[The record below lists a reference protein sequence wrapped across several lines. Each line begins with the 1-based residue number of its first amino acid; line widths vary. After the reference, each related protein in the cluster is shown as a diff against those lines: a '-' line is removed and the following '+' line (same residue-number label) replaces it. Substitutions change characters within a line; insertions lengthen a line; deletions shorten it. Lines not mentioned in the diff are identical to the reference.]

1 MDVEELSRNRII
13 NFQECSAA
21 TAEGIW
27 EGLTTMVEIF
37 ERQDPTKTG
46 SSGPST
52 DATNKDGTV
61 TMERGISNPI
71 GSDPSTPK
79 DATGK
84 PISSSS

>member
-61 TMERGISNPI
+61 TMERGISIPI